1 MMDGIPR
8 IALVCCIQA
17 WVSIGRTGSSRC
29 RGTVNA
35 HFGPLSHIL
44 ATVNLIGL
52 QREAKKLQKIPLVTI
67 STLKILNLPSSS
79 NWFTQNIYCLIICEI
94 FKRNIVYL

>member
-1 MMDGIPR
+1 MDGIPR

-17 WVSIGRTGSSRC
+17 WVSMGRTGSSRC

-35 HFGPLSHIL
+35 LRGPLSHIL

-52 QREAKKLQKIPLVTI
+52 KSKTFQLL
-67 STLKILNLPSSS
+67 L
-79 NWFTQNIYCLIICEI
+79 
-94 FKRNIVYL
+94 